1 MPVGPPFSPRPLAIP
16 QDVAVRTGVYVGVGL
31 SLVLVA
37 WLFVAN
43 HAASLER
50 FAAARNLVTLALL
63 VLVAA
68 VPVVRF
74 LRMPAKLWVSSL
86 IGWTIFSVTY
96 GLLALAFSGL
106 REHFGGFQVFVLG
119 AVLYMIVATLAWLV
133 RIVWRTWSEDSA
145 HRHHP
150 VS

>member
-1 MPVGPPFSPRPLAIP
+1 MPVGPPFSPRPLPVP
-16 QDVAVRTGVYVGVGL
+16 QDVAVRTGVWVGVAL
-31 SLVLVA
+31 SLILIAWIYIANRVA
-37 WLFVAN
+37 A
-43 HAASLER
+43 LEE
-50 FAAARNLVTLALL
+50 FAAARNLVTLSLLLL
-63 VLVAA
+63 VAL

-74 LRMPAKLWVSSL
+74 LRTPARLWIASL

-133 RIVWRTWSEDSA
+133 GLVWRSWSEDSA